1 MPFTKSLQSVCDTVD
16 DTTARK
22 EAMTMS
28 QQIRRALVLAVLVVV
43 GAAVVPAVQ
52 AATTQAPTFTLEL
65 FNGQSL
71 RLADLK
77 GTAVILLFW
86 ANW

>member
-1 MPFTKSLQSVCDTVD
+1 MF
-16 DTTARK
+16 
-22 EAMTMS
+22 
-28 QQIRRALVLAVLVVV
+28 QQIRRTLVLAVVVV
-43 GAAVVPAVQ
+43 VAAAVVPAVQ
-52 AATTQAPTFTLEL
+52 AAPTQAPAFTLEL

-77 GTAVILLFW
+77 NTAVIMLFW